1 MSHLG
6 MKLIYPMLNRREDT
20 WCERS
25 FAPWIDMEKQLRD
38 HDLPLFAIE
47 SMTPLCDFDFVGF
60 TLQYEMSFTNIIN
73 MLDLGKIP
81 IRSTDRTMED
91 PIVIAGGPCAS
102 NPEPLADFV
111 DIFFIGDAEVTLD
124 DLLDLYKAWKKTKK
138 PRIDFLKKAVALDG
152 IYVPA
157 FYKPTYNTDGTLK
170 DFQPIVEEAPQ
181 KVRKCFVDD
190 LNTAY
195 YPETLLVPYT
205 STVHDRVSY
214 EIFRGCGRGCRFC
227 QAGML
232 YRPTREKTSETIKNQ
247 IDVLLKNTGYDEI
260 SLASLS
266 SGDYPG
272 IETLIKDLVDQYE
285 SDNISVS
292 LPSLRID
299 SVSIDM
305 LEQMQ
310 KVRKSGVTLA
320 PEAGTQ
326 RLRDVINKGVTEADL
341 MQTVED
347 AFKKKFG
354 HIKLYFMMG
363 LPTETDED
371 IAGIAHLGHK
381 VVEAYFD
388 TDESL
393 RNRSLKVV
401 LSTACFVPKPFT
413 PFQWEP
419 QDTMDEFVRKQKH
432 LKNEIKSRK
441 ITYNWQDSQLSYLE
455 AIFARGDRRLCKLLE
470 AAQKAGCR
478 FDGWSRMFDYDTW
491 LQLIEELEIDGAFY
505 ACRQREK
512 EELFPWDF
520 IDIGV
525 TKEYLYHENQKAKLG
540 ELTPY
545 CKEECNDC
553 GVMQFQEGW
562 VCSEHYTV

>member
-25 FAPWIDMEKQLRD
+25 FAPWVDMEKQLRD

-47 SMTPLCDFDFVGF
+47 SMMPLCDFDFVGF

-81 IRSTDRTMED
+81 IRSVDRTMAD

-124 DLLDLYKAWKKTKK
+124 DLLDLYKIWKKTKK
-138 PRIDFLKKAVALDG
+138 PRVEFLKQAVALEG

-157 FYKPTYNTDGTLK
+157 FYEPTYNTDGTLK

-247 IDVLLKNTGYDEI
+247 IDILLKNTGYDEI

-272 IETLIKDLVDQYE
+272 IEILIKDLVDKYE
-285 SDNISVS
+285 QDNISVS

-326 RLRDVINKGVTEADL
+326 RLRDVINKGVTEEDL
-341 MQTVED
+341 MRTVQN
-347 AFKKKFG
+347 AFEKKFG

-363 LPTETDED
+363 LPTEKDED

-381 VVEAYFD
+381 VVETYFD
-388 TDESL
+388 TDEAV

-401 LSTACFVPKPFT
+401 ISAACFVPKPFT
-413 PFQWEP
+413 PFQWEA
-419 QDTMDEFVRKQKH
+419 QDTMNEFVRKQKY

-441 ITYNWQDSQLSYLE
+441 INYNWQDSHLSYLE

-491 LQLIEELEIDGAFY
+491 LQLIEDLEIDGMFY

-545 CKEECNDC
+545 CKEKCNDC
-553 GVMQFQEGW
+553 GVMQFKEGW